1 MEMIPTNLLF
11 CISSL
16 FFVLFCRLLSVE
28 ATVAQNTMASAT
40 IPVNVGVVLDL
51 DTWIGKLGLSC
62 INMAISDFYFNHS
75 NYRTRLVLNVKD
87 SEGEIVGAAAA
98 ALDLIKNV
106 QVQAVIGPSDSMQAN
121 FMIALGNKSQVPI
134 ISFSATSPFLISSMR
149 SPYFFRATHNDSSQ
163 VKAISAIVQT
173 FRWREAVPIYVDNEF
188 GEGVIPYLSD
198 ALEEVNARIPYRSV
212 ISPRAT
218 DEEIEKELFKLMSM
232 QSRVFIVHM
241 TPDLGSRVFDK
252 ATEIGMMTLDLI
264 ENVQVQAVIGP
275 SNSMQA
281 NFMIALGNKSQVP
294 IISFSATSPFLISSM
309 RNLGSRVFDKATE
322 IGMMSEGYVWII
334 TDGMTNLWSLIHHS
348 DHMDSMQGVLGV
360 RNYVP
365 KSKELENFKVRWK
378 SKFVQDNPS
387 MLNAELDNFGLWAN
401 DATFALAMAVEE
413 VLGTVKFNFD
423 ASNLESFGRISQNGP
438 KLIEALSNM
447 RFKGI
452 SGEFGFVNG
461 QLESPIFQIF
471 NVNGNGEKGIG
482 FWTSKDGLVK
492 RLNSTPNANLGT
504 IRWPGD
510 SYSIPKGWEIP
521 MNGRKLKIGVPVVRK
536 GFEEFVKV
544 MPYPVPYQFYPIQME
559 KDESVNDI
567 IDQVF
572 FGKYDAVVGDITIVA
587 NRSLYVDFTL
597 PFMESTVVIVVPI
610 RNNTNKNTWVFL
622 KPLSSDLWITSFCFF
637 VFMAFVV
644 WVLEHRINEDFRGPP
659 LHHVGTSFWFSFSTI
674 TFAHRER
681 VLSNPARIVV
691 VIWCIV
697 VFILTQS
704 YTANLTSLLTVQQLQ
719 PAVTDI
725 NELLKNGE
733 NVGYPH
739 HSFIEEI
746 VQRLTFDRSKMK
758 KFTSLEVLH
767 ELFTNGSIAAAI
779 DEIPYMNLFL
789 TNKSHC
795 NKYTT
800 LTEPTFKTDGFGFV
814 FPRGS
819 PLVADVSRAILNVT
833 ESFRI
838 GDIQNAWKKQTNC
851 PDSSTLDSTNSLSL
865 GSFWGLF
872 LVAGLTGV
880 LALVYSAA
888 EFLYEQRDVL
898 RKCDPRISIWNRI
911 LQVLRNFDH
920 RDLTSHTFGQR
931 GLREE
936 DSNIEIIPVRGA
948 VEHPVEIHVEAPVEI
963 PVEAPVEN
971 PDDKSGAA
979 TSEEI
984 EIHHASTNSS

>member
-1 MEMIPTNLLF
+1 MELIPTKLLF
-11 CISSL
+11 CISWL
-16 FFVLFCRLLSVE
+16 FFVLFCSLFLVE
-28 ATVAQNTMASAT
+28 AAVAENTMASAT

-51 DTWIGKLGLSC
+51 DTWVGKLGLSC
-62 INMAISDFYFNHS
+62 INMAISDFYSNHG

-87 SEGEIVGAAAA
+87 SEGDIVGAAAA

-106 QVQAVIGPSDSMQAN
+106 QVQAIIGPRNSMQAN

-173 FRWREAVPIYVDNEF
+173 FRWREVVPIYVDNEF

-218 DEEIEKELFKLMSM
+218 DEEIERELFKLMSM
-232 QSRVFIVHM
+232 HSRVFIVHM
-241 TPDLGSRVFDK
+241 TPDLGSR
-252 ATEIGMMTLDLI
+252 L
-264 ENVQVQAVIGP
+264 
-275 SNSMQA
+275 
-281 NFMIALGNKSQVP
+281 
-294 IISFSATSPFLISSM
+294 
-309 RNLGSRVFDKATE
+309 FDKATE

-334 TDGMTNLWSLIHHS
+334 TDGMTNVWSLIHHS

-360 RNYVP
+360 RSYVP
-365 KSKELENFKVRWK
+365 KSKEVENFKVRWK
-378 SKFVQDNPS
+378 SKFVQNNPR
-387 MLNAELDNFGLWAN
+387 MINAELDIFGLWAY
-401 DATFALAMAVEE
+401 DATLALAMAVEE
-413 VLGTVKFNFD
+413 ALGIAKFNFD
-423 ASNLESFGRISQNGP
+423 ASNLESFGWVSQNGP
-438 KLIEALSNM
+438 KLIEALSSM

-461 QLESPIFQIF
+461 QLESSVIQIF

-482 FWTSKDGLVK
+482 FWTSKDGLIK
-492 RLNSTPNANLGT
+492 RLDSTSNANLGT

-510 SYSIPKGWEIP
+510 SYSIPRGWEIP
-521 MNGRKLKIGVPVVRK
+521 INGRKLKIGVPMRK
-536 GFEEFVKV
+536 GFDEFVKVTWDQKTNSTTFTGSCIDIFNDAMKV

-559 KDESVNDI
+559 KYEGNDL

-572 FGKYDAVVGDITIVA
+572 FGKFDAVVGDVTIVA
-587 NRSLYVDFTL
+587 NRSFYVDFTL

-610 RNNTNKNTWVFL
+610 RNNTNKNAWVFL
-622 KPLSSDLWITSFCFF
+622 KPLSKDLWITSLCFF
-637 VFMAFVV
+637 VFMASVI

-659 LHHVGTSFWFSFSTI
+659 LHHVGTSFWFSFSTM

-681 VLSNPARIVV
+681 VLSNPARIMVV
-691 VIWCIV
+691 MWCFV

-719 PAVTDI
+719 PTVTDI
-725 NELLKNGE
+725 NELLRNGE
-733 NVGYPH
+733 NIGYH
-739 HSFIEEI
+739 DGSFIKEI

-758 KFTSLEVLH
+758 KFSSLEVLD

-800 LTEPTFKTDGFGFV
+800 LKEPTFRTDGFGFV

-833 ESFRI
+833 ESFGI
-838 GDIQNAWKKQTNC
+838 GDIKNAWKKQTNC
-851 PDSSTLDSTNSLSL
+851 PDSSTLDSSNSLSL

-872 LVAGLTGV
+872 LVAGVTGV

-898 RKCDPRISIWNRI
+898 RECDPGISIWNRI
-911 LQVLRNFDH
+911 LQVLRNFDQ
-920 RDLTSHTFGQR
+920 RDLTSHAFRQR

-936 DSNIEIIPVRGA
+936 DSNIEIIPTRGA
-948 VEHPVEIHVEAPVEI
+948 VEAPVEIPVKASIEIPVEAPVEI
-963 PVEAPVEN
+963 PVEN
-971 PDDKSGAA
+971 PDDISGAA
-979 TSEEI
+979 TSVEI

>member
-11 CISSL
+11 CISWL
-16 FFVLFCRLLSVE
+16 FFILFCRLLSVE
-28 ATVAQNTMASAT
+28 AAVAQNTMASAT

-51 DTWIGKLGLSC
+51 DTWVGKLGLSC

-98 ALDLIKNV
+98 ALDLIKND

-198 ALEEVNARIPYRSV
+198 ALEELNARIPYRSV

-241 TPDLGSRVFDK
+241 TPD
-252 ATEIGMMTLDLI
+252 
-264 ENVQVQAVIGP
+264 
-275 SNSMQA
+275 
-281 NFMIALGNKSQVP
+281 
-294 IISFSATSPFLISSM
+294 
-309 RNLGSRVFDKATE
+309 LGSRVFDKATE

-387 MLNAELDNFGLWAN
+387 MLNAELDIFGLWAY

-413 VLGTVKFNFD
+413 VLGTVKLNFD
-423 ASNLESFGRISQNGP
+423 ASNLESFGRVSQNGP
-438 KLIEALSNM
+438 KLIEALSSM

-492 RLNSTPNANLGT
+492 RLNSTSNANLGT

-521 MNGRKLKIGVPVVRK
+521 MNGRKLKIGVPVRK
-536 GFEEFVKV
+536 GFEEFVKVTWDQKTNSTSFTGSCIDVFNDVMKV

-659 LHHVGTSFWFSFSTI
+659 LHHVGTSFWFSFSTM

-739 HSFIEEI
+739 RSFIKEI

-838 GDIQNAWKKQTNC
+838 GDIENAWKKQTNC

-880 LALVYSAA
+880 LALVYSAT

-948 VEHPVEIHVEAPVEI
+948 VEAPVEIGVEAPVEI
-963 PVEAPVEN
+963 LVEAPVEN

-979 TSEEI
+979 TSVEI

>member
-1 MEMIPTNLLF
+1 
-11 CISSL
+11 
-16 FFVLFCRLLSVE
+16 
-28 ATVAQNTMASAT
+28 
-40 IPVNVGVVLDL
+40 
-51 DTWIGKLGLSC
+51 
-62 INMAISDFYFNHS
+62 MAISDFYFNHG

-87 SEGEIVGAAAA
+87 SEGDIVGAAAA
-98 ALDLIKNV
+98 GLDLIKNV
-106 QVQAVIGPSDSMQAN
+106 QVQAIIGPTNSMQAN

-149 SPYFFRATHNDSSQ
+149 SSYFFRATHNDSSQ
-163 VKAISAIVQT
+163 AKAISAIVQT
-173 FRWREAVPIYVDNEF
+173 FRWREAVPIYADNEF

-212 ISPRAT
+212 ISPGAT

-252 ATEIGMMTLDLI
+252 ATEIGMM
-264 ENVQVQAVIGP
+264 
-275 SNSMQA
+275 
-281 NFMIALGNKSQVP
+281 
-294 IISFSATSPFLISSM
+294 
-309 RNLGSRVFDKATE
+309 
-322 IGMMSEGYVWII
+322 SEGYVWII

-348 DHMDSMQGVLGV
+348 NHMDSMQGVLGV

-387 MLNAELDNFGLWAN
+387 MINAELNIFGLWAY
-401 DATFALAMAVEE
+401 DATLALAMAVEEAVEE
-413 VLGTVKFNFD
+413 VLGTVKFNFN
-423 ASNLESFGRISQNGP
+423 ASNLESFGWVSQNGP
-438 KLIEALSNM
+438 KLIEALSSM

-482 FWTSKDGLVK
+482 FWTLKDELVK
-492 RLNSTPNANLGT
+492 RLDSTSNANLGT

-521 MNGRKLKIGVPVVRK
+521 INGRKLKIGVPVRK

-544 MPYPVPYQFYPIQME
+544 TWDQKTNSTTFTGSCIDIFNDVMKVMPYAVPYQFYPIQME
-559 KDESVNDI
+559 KYESFNDI

-597 PFMESTVVIVVPI
+597 PFMESTVAIVVPI
-610 RNNTNKNTWVFL
+610 RNNTDKNAWVFL
-622 KPLSSDLWITSFCFF
+622 KPLSRDLWITSFCFF
-637 VFMAFVV
+637 VFMAFVI

-674 TFAHRER
+674 IFAHRER

-719 PAVTDI
+719 PTVTDI
-725 NELLKNGE
+725 NELLRNGE
-733 NVGYPH
+733 NVGYPDRY
-739 HSFIEEI
+739 FIEEI

-758 KFTSLEVLH
+758 KFTSLEVLD

-779 DEIPYMNLFL
+779 IEIPYMNLFR

-800 LTEPTFKTDGFGFV
+800 LTEPTFRTDGFGFV

-838 GDIQNAWKKQTNC
+838 EDIENAWKKQTNC
-851 PDSSTLDSTNSLSL
+851 PDSSTLDSPNSLNL

-872 LVAGLTGV
+872 LIAGVIGV
-880 LALVYSAA
+880 LALAYSAA

-898 RKCDPRISIWNRI
+898 RKCDPKISTWNRI
-911 LQVLRNFDH
+911 LQVLRNFDQ
-920 RDLTSHTFGQR
+920 RDLSSHAFRQR
-931 GLREE
+931 VLREE
-936 DSNIEIIPVRGA
+936 DSNIDIIPIRGA
-948 VEHPVEIHVEAPVEI
+948 VEAPVEI
-963 PVEAPVEN
+963 PVEAPVEIPVEN
-971 PDDKSGAA
+971 RDDISGAA
-979 TSEEI
+979 TSVEI
-984 EIHHASTNSS
+984 EIHHAHEKA

>member
-1 MEMIPTNLLF
+1 
-11 CISSL
+11 
-16 FFVLFCRLLSVE
+16 
-28 ATVAQNTMASAT
+28 
-40 IPVNVGVVLDL
+40 
-51 DTWIGKLGLSC
+51 
-62 INMAISDFYFNHS
+62 
-75 NYRTRLVLNVKD
+75 
-87 SEGEIVGAAAA
+87 
-98 ALDLIKNV
+98 
-106 QVQAVIGPSDSMQAN
+106 
-121 FMIALGNKSQVPI
+121 MIALGNKSQVPI
-134 ISFSATSPFLISSMR
+134 ISFATTSPFLIYSVR

-173 FRWREAVPIYVDNEF
+173 FGWREAVPIYVDNEF
-188 GEGVIPYLSD
+188 GEGVIPYLSY
-198 ALEEVNARIPYRSV
+198 ALEEVNARIPYKSV
-212 ISPRAT
+212 ISSGAT
-218 DEEIEKELFKLMSM
+218 DEEIKSELFKLMSM

-252 ATEIGMMTLDLI
+252 ATEIGMMC
-264 ENVQVQAVIGP
+264 
-275 SNSMQA
+275 
-281 NFMIALGNKSQVP
+281 
-294 IISFSATSPFLISSM
+294 
-309 RNLGSRVFDKATE
+309 
-322 IGMMSEGYVWII
+322 EGYVWII
-334 TDGMTNLWSLIHHS
+334 TDGMTNHWSLIHHS

-365 KSKELENFKVRWK
+365 KSKELESFKVRWK

-387 MLNAELDNFGLWAN
+387 MMNAELDIFGLWAY
-401 DATFALAMAVEE
+401 DATFALAMAMEE
-413 VLGTVKFNFD
+413 VLGTTNFNFD
-423 ASNLESFGRISQNGP
+423 ASDLESFGWISQNGP
-438 KLIEALSNM
+438 KLIEALSSM
-447 RFKGI
+447 RFKGL

-492 RLNSTPNANLGT
+492 TLDSTSNANLGI

-521 MNGRKLKIGVPVVRK
+521 MNGRKLKIGVPVRK
-536 GFEEFVKV
+536 GFGEFVKVTWDQETNSTTFTGRCIDVFNDVMKV

-559 KDESVNDI
+559 EDESYNEI

-610 RNNTNKNTWVFL
+610 RNNTKKNAWVFL
-622 KPLSSDLWITSFCFF
+622 KPLSRDLWITSFCFF
-637 VFMAFVV
+637 VFMAFVI

-659 LHHVGTSFWFSFSTI
+659 LHHVGTSFWFSFSTM
-674 TFAHRER
+674 TLAHRER
-681 VLSNPARIVV
+681 VLSNPSRIVV
-691 VIWCIV
+691 LIWCIV

-725 NELLKNGE
+725 NELLRNGE

-739 HSFIEEI
+739 RSFIGEI
-746 VQRLTFDRSKMK
+746 VQRMTFDRSKMK
-758 KFTSLEVLH
+758 KFTSLEVLD

-779 DEIPYMNLFL
+779 AEIPYMNLFL

-800 LTEPTFKTDGFGFV
+800 LTEPTFRTDGFGFV

-838 GDIQNAWKKQTNC
+838 GDIENAWKKQTNC
-851 PDSSTLDSTNSLSL
+851 PDPSTLDSSNILSL

-872 LVAGLTGV
+872 LVAGVTGV

-898 RKCDPRISIWNRI
+898 RECDPRISIWNRI

-920 RDLTSHTFGQR
+920 RDLTSHTFRQR

-948 VEHPVEIHVEAPVEI
+948 VEAPVEIRVEDPVEAPIEI

-971 PDDKSGAA
+971 PDDKSGAT
-979 TSEEI
+979 TSVEI

>member
-1 MEMIPTNLLF
+1 MIPTNLLY
-11 CISSL
+11 CISWL
-16 FFVLFCRLLSVE
+16 FFVLFCTLFSVE
-28 ATVAQNTMASAT
+28 AAVAQNTMASAT

-51 DTWIGKLGLSC
+51 DTWVGKLGLSC
-62 INMAISDFYFNHS
+62 INMAMFDFYFNHS
-75 NYRTRLVLNVKD
+75 NYRTKLVLNIKD
-87 SEGEIVGAAAA
+87 SDGDIVGAAAA

-106 QVQAVIGPSDSMQAN
+106 KVQAIIGPTNSMQAN
-121 FMIALGNKSQVPI
+121 FMTALGNKSQVPI

-149 SPYFFRATHNDSSQ
+149 SSYFFRATHNDSSQ

-173 FRWREAVPIYVDNEF
+173 FGWREAVPIYIDNEF
-188 GEGVIPYLSD
+188 GEGIIPYLSN

-212 ISPRAT
+212 ISPGAT
-218 DEEIEKELFKLMSM
+218 DEEIERELFKLMSM

-241 TPDLGSRVFDK
+241 TPDLGSRVF
-252 ATEIGMMTLDLI
+252 
-264 ENVQVQAVIGP
+264 N
-275 SNSMQA
+275 
-281 NFMIALGNKSQVP
+281 
-294 IISFSATSPFLISSM
+294 
-309 RNLGSRVFDKATE
+309 KATE

-378 SKFVQDNPS
+378 RKFVQDNLS
-387 MLNAELDNFGLWAN
+387 MMNAELDIFGLWAY

-413 VLGTVKFNFD
+413 VLGTAKFNFD
-423 ASNLESFGRISQNGP
+423 TSNLESFGWVSQNGP
-438 KLIEALSNM
+438 KLIQALSSM
-447 RFKGI
+447 RFKGL

-492 RLNSTPNANLGT
+492 RLDSTCNANLGT
-504 IRWPGD
+504 IKWPGD

-521 MNGRKLKIGVPVVRK
+521 MNGRKLKIGVPMIE
-536 GFEEFVKV
+536 GFHEFVKV
-544 MPYPVPYQFYPIQME
+544 TWDQKTNSTTFTGSCIDIFNDVMKIMPYPVPYKFYPIQME
-559 KDESVNDI
+559 KNESYNDL

-597 PFMESTVVIVVPI
+597 PFMESTVVMVVPI
-610 RNNTNKNTWVFL
+610 RKNAKNNAWVFL
-622 KPLSSDLWITSFCFF
+622 KPLSRDLWIMSFCFF
-637 VFMAFVV
+637 YFLAFVI
-644 WVLEHRINEDFRGPP
+644 WVLELRINEDSRGPP
-659 LHHVGTSFWFSFSTI
+659 IHYVGIGFWLSLWTMI
-674 TFAHRER
+674 FADRGN

-691 VIWCIV
+691 GLWCIV
-697 VFILTQS
+697 MLILTQS

-719 PAVTDI
+719 PTVTDV
-725 NELLKNGE
+725 NELLRNGE
-733 NVGYPH
+733 NVGYQVG
-739 HSFIEEI
+739 SFTEEI

-758 KFTSLEVLH
+758 KFSSLEVLD

-789 TNKSHC
+789 TSKSHC
-795 NKYTT
+795 NQYTT
-800 LTEPTFKTDGFGFV
+800 LTEPTFRTDGFGFA

-833 ESFRI
+833 ESYRT
-838 GDIQNAWKKQTNC
+838 GDIENAWKKQTNC
-851 PDSSTLDSTNSLSL
+851 PDSSTLDSSNSL
-865 GSFWGLF
+865 GVESFWGLF
-872 LVAGLTGV
+872 LITFVTGL
-880 LALVYSAA
+880 LALVYFAA
-888 EFLYEQRDVL
+888 KFLYEQRDVFHE
-898 RKCDPRISIWNRI
+898 CDPGISIWKRI
-911 LQVLRNFDH
+911 LQVLRNLDQ
-920 RDLTSHTFGQR
+920 RDLTSHAFRQH

-936 DSNIEIIPVRGA
+936 DSNIEIIPIRGA
-948 VEHPVEIHVEAPVEI
+948 VEAPVEI

-971 PDDKSGAA
+971 LDDISGAA
-979 TSEEI
+979 TSVEVEF
-984 EIHHASTNSS
+984 HHASTNSS